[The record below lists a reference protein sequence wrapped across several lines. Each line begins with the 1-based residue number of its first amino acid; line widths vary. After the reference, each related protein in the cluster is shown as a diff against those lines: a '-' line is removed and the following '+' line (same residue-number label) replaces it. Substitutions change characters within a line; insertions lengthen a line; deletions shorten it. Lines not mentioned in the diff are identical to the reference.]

1 MFLKTA
7 SLSKKGGRKNNEDF
21 VAHSRLNGYIC
32 CLVADGLGGHYGGEI
47 ASKTACEAVIEAF
60 HRSPEASV
68 QSLNSYLEQAGRS
81 MAELQQQ
88 AGVSKTGKTTLVAM
102 LADNTAATWAH
113 VGDSRLY
120 YFRAGRIVFQTKDHS
135 LPQKLVEVGE
145 IKPEQIRFHDDR
157 NRLLAVFEGSDIS
170 RFTMLGKM
178 VALNP
183 KDAFLLCT
191 DGFWDY
197 VFEEEMEADLAQSG
211 DPDSWLIRMEKRLLK
226 RAEKSHDNYTALAV
240 LVG

>member
-1 MFLKTA
+1 MLLKTA

-21 VAHSRLNGYIC
+21 VAHSRRNGYSC
-32 CLVADGLGGHYGGEI
+32 YLVADGLGGHHGGEI

-60 HRSPEASV
+60 HRSPGASF
-68 QSLNSYLEQAGRS
+68 QNLNSYLEHAGLS
-81 MAELQQQ
+81 MAKLQQQ

-102 LADNTAATWAH
+102 LADGTAVTWAH

-120 YFRAGRIVFQTKDHS
+120 YFQAGRIVFQTKDHS
-135 LPQKLVEVGE
+135 LPQRLVEVGE
-145 IKPEQIRFHDDR
+145 IKPEQIRLHEDR
-157 NRLLAVFEGSDIS
+157 NRLLAVFDGNDIS

-178 VALNP
+178 KPLNP

-197 VFEEEMEADLAQSG
+197 VYEAEMETDLAQSG
-211 DPDSWLIRMEKRLLK
+211 DPDSWLLRMERRLLK
-226 RAEKSHDNYTALAV
+226 KAESNHDNYSALAV
-240 LVG
+240 IFS